1 MYEETHASGAL
12 YQKILEF
19 MANNEYHNK
28 ITSLSAYNKVIRHG
42 FVSDNRSDAEMGKAD
57 IVKAIKEI
65 L

>member
-1 MYEETHASGAL
+1 
-12 YQKILEF
+12 